1 MRRERASTPAAQA
14 WANTHTAEDRCSAQ
28 PRSSAS
34 PAEVSE
40 RRRMTMEA
48 SASRTGKG
56 FQIRT
61 RESAVG
67 LARTRTR
74 EWAAESGARRI
85 AASPG
90 QAVPTERRSRSRAW
104 AAGPARG
111 MTGAAPASTAA
122 AAPGP
127 AAVRMPA
134 SEAQAWA
141 KTHTEPAEAAVRT
154 DSAADSAGA
163 AHTGSAADSAGA
175 AHTGSAA
182 EPAGA
187 AVRTD
192 SAAGSDRAAVRMDS
206 GPAGRTV
213 PIQIRAAGSSDTPLA
228 VDCGQPSGTGFHLRV
243 CSDAEPGPTHVQVHA
258 PVNASAPA
266 TTSSYVPLI
275 GIPMR

>member
-1 MRRERASTPAAQA
+1 MRRERASTPAVRAHLPPSLVLVGRA
-14 WANTHTAEDRCSAQ
+14 RTPAAKTHTAADRLAQ

-48 SASRTGKG
+48 SGNRTGKG

-61 RESAVG
+61 QASA
-67 LARTRTR
+67 A
-74 EWAAESGARRI
+74 AAETRRI
-85 AASPG
+85 A
-90 QAVPTERRSRSRAW
+90 
-104 AAGPARG
+104 ARG
-111 MTGAAPASTAA
+111 MTGTAPASTAA
-122 AAPGP
+122 AASGP

-141 KTHTEPAEAAVRT
+141 KTHMEPAEAAAR
-154 DSAADSAGA
+154 
-163 AHTGSAADSAGA
+163 TGSAADSAGA
-175 AHTGSAA
+175 AHTGAAA

-192 SAAGSDRAAVRMDS
+192 SAAGSDRAAVHTDS
-206 GPAGRTV
+206 GPAARTV

-228 VDCGQPSGTGFHLRV
+228 VDCEQPSVTGFHLRV
-243 CSDAEPGPTHVQVHA
+243 SSEAEPGSTHFQVH
-258 PVNASAPA
+258 PLVNASAPA

>member
-1 MRRERASTPAAQA
+1 MRRERASTPAVRAHLPPSLA
-14 WANTHTAEDRCSAQ
+14 LVAPARMAEDRCSAQ

-48 SASRTGKG
+48 SGNRTGKG

-61 RESAVG
+61 QA
-67 LARTRTR
+67 A
-74 EWAAESGARRI
+74 AAETRRI
-85 AASPG
+85 A
-90 QAVPTERRSRSRAW
+90 
-104 AAGPARG
+104 ARG

-122 AAPGP
+122 AASGP

-141 KTHTEPAEAAVRT
+141 KTHTEPA
-154 DSAADSAGA
+154 GA
-163 AHTGSAADSAGA
+163 AARTGSAADSAGA
-175 AHTGSAA
+175 AHT
-182 EPAGA
+182 GA

-192 SAAGSDRAAVRMDS
+192 SAAGSDRAAVRTPASEAQAWAKTHTDS

-228 VDCGQPSGTGFHLRV
+228 VDCGQPSGTGFHLRA
-243 CSDAEPGPTHVQVHA
+243 CSEAEPGPTHFQVHA

>member
-1 MRRERASTPAAQA
+1 
-14 WANTHTAEDRCSAQ
+14 
-28 PRSSAS
+28 
-34 PAEVSE
+34 
-40 RRRMTMEA
+40 MTMEA
-48 SASRTGKG
+48 SGSRTGKG

-61 RESAVG
+61 QASAAPSG
-67 LARTRTR
+67 TRRTR
-74 EWAAESGARRI
+74 ESAAESGARRI

-122 AAPGP
+122 AASGP

-141 KTHTEPAEAAVRT
+141 KTHTEPAEAAAR
-154 DSAADSAGA
+154 
-163 AHTGSAADSAGA
+163 TGS
-175 AHTGSAA
+175 TA
-182 EPAGA
+182 EPAG
-187 AVRTD
+187 
-192 SAAGSDRAAVRMDS
+192 AAVRMDS

-243 CSDAEPGPTHVQVHA
+243 CSEAEPGPTHFQVHA